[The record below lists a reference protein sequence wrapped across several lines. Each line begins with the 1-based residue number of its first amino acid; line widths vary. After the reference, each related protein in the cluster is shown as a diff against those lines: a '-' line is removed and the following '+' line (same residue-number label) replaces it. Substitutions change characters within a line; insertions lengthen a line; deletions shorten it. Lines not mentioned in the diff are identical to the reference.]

1 MLGQELGREKEDL
14 KTKNKATAGSSNGMV
29 LRATL
34 LLDRSLCIRRVK
46 GGLAVVENQQSVKS
60 HSVLSTSLYLS
71 NYNEPESCNDRFKV

>member
-1 MLGQELGREKEDL
+1 M
-14 KTKNKATAGSSNGMV
+14 
-29 LRATL
+29 
-34 LLDRSLCIRRVK
+34 K